1 MLDGFVKTCCR
12 NILNMSNDKHVYTSI
27 RLYFQKRKYCFV
39 VDMMN
44 IKKQKNK
51 KINHGNNQTK
61 STKIKKP
68 FFFSSFK
75 LYQFVASSN
84 HQHSLHQMFVCCRDS
99 DLFLL
104 QFIILVL
111 HSELHLD
118 VTLETFS
125 FVKEDKSAGCQ
136 KIKTSLVLRT
146 LRSCGVPSSTVQFFG
161 TAGTGRLFSQHTWC
175 VSQLGSQLAQ
185 ANSDHL
191 ISVPVM
197 SSM

>member
-1 MLDGFVKTCCR
+1 MLDGFVKNCSR

-27 RLYFQKRKYCFV
+27 RFYFQKRKYCFV

-51 KINHGNNQTK
+51 KINHDNNQTK

-99 DLFLL
+99 DLFPLCLL
-104 QFIILVL
+104 FWCFTVSCTQMSLLKHFFPLKKTNL
-111 HSELHLD
+111 QD
-118 VTLETFS
+118 VKKL
-125 FVKEDKSAGCQ
+125 KPA
-136 KIKTSLVLRT
+136 
-146 LRSCGVPSSTVQFFG
+146 SC
-161 TAGTGRLFSQHTWC
+161 
-175 VSQLGSQLAQ
+175 
-185 ANSDHL
+185 
-191 ISVPVM
+191 
-197 SSM
+197 